1 MNSNLSSGRCVF
13 YDEYADGS
21 TCQGDIVQ
29 DWVRIG
35 DLAVQGLFGCELSST
50 GNIFMEGSDGIFG
63 LGLGQA
69 SVFTQMVDAEV
80 IDNEVGGCLMCCVH
94 FWSTGSLCVHCSL
107 ALTGFVLCPAPQ
119 PRSWRFAWG
128 A

>member
-1 MNSNLSSGRCVF
+1 MQPHDLCPPLPTSDRCVF

-35 DLAVQGLFGCELSST
+35 NLAAEALFGCELASS
-50 GNIFMEGSDGIFG
+50 GNIFMEDSDGIFG

-69 SVFTQMVDAEV
+69 SVFTQMVDAQV
-80 IDNEVGGCLMCCVH
+80 IDNEVRAEGRQTTV
-94 FWSTGSLCVHCSL
+94 
-107 ALTGFVLCPAPQ
+107 AA
-119 PRSWRFAWG
+119 FATLVSF
-128 A
+128 AAVPER

>member
-1 MNSNLSSGRCVF
+1 MRTASSRVLRAARLPAPPPVASPPPPSPTPAASAGRCVF

-35 DLAVQGLFGCELSST
+35 DLAVQGLFGCELAST
-50 GNIFMEGSDGIFG
+50 GNIFMEYSDGIFG

-69 SVFTQMVDAEV
+69 SVFTQMVDAQV
-80 IDNEVGGCLMCCVH
+80 IDNEVRCAGR
-94 FWSTGSLCVHCSL
+94 
-107 ALTGFVLCPAPQ
+107 A
-119 PRSWRFAWG
+119 
-128 A
+128 